1 MTSTIC
7 RGCGRADCPAPTAR
21 AAYDAAK
28 AALEAA
34 QDEDCRRR
42 GSFADALPVMPLR
55 ERYALEDAER
65 DCKAAH
71 AAAWDRYLAERTA
84 SPPAMPERLEARMS
98 DEDTEAELGRYAAP
112 GKDMRCA
119 VGGSDAQGWWWCAP
133 NTDGIVE
140 GCPTVD
146 AAKLAADAAEV
157 HLCPIVAALTAQS
170 KTAAAPVQRLGF
182 VYIPHGAIMDRWTPA
197 TAGAGFGAEALVAVT
212 PSRSILLVVCKPTIS
227 PV

>member
-112 GKDMRCA
+112 GRPALIDHGAVACRRVPRDRLRRPRRGDRRRSCA
-119 VGGSDAQGWWWCAP
+119 RGLGR
-133 NTDGIVE
+133 
-140 GCPTVD
+140 
-146 AAKLAADAAEV
+146 AAEG
-157 HLCPIVAALTAQS
+157 Q
-170 KTAAAPVQRLGF
+170 
-182 VYIPHGAIMDRWTPA
+182 
-197 TAGAGFGAEALVAVT
+197 
-212 PSRSILLVVCKPTIS
+212 
-227 PV
+227 